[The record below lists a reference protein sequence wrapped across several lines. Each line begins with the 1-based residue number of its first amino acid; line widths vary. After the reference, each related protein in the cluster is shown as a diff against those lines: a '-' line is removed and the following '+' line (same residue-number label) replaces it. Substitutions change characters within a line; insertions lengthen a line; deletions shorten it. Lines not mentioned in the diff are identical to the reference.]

1 MRKVCVITLLFIAIT
16 KLAYPSDAFLG
27 VTLIPGATIIHQ
39 DNQRLEFN
47 VNTTYDEAV
56 GYYRE
61 LFKNSEHVKITDRGS
76 QTYIEDHSNR
86 DWHSVSIS
94 KLENGQIKIVI
105 LKDNW
110 TWILGTLV
118 LRFLAVFAVLLVL
131 YLAMTLT
138 GVIVSRMVSTH
149 ASNR

>member
-1 MRKVCVITLLFIAIT
+1 MRKVCVMTLLFIAIT

-27 VTLIPGATIIHQ
+27 VPLIPGATIIHQ

-47 VNTTYDEAV
+47 VNTNYDEAV
-56 GYYRE
+56 RYYSE
-61 LFKNSEHVKITDRGS
+61 LFRNLEDLKIKDRGS

-86 DWHSVSIS
+86 EWHSVSIS
-94 KLENGQIKIVI
+94 KLENDKIKIVI

-118 LRFLAVFAVLLVL
+118 LRFVAVFAVLIVL

-138 GVIVSRMVSTH
+138 GAIVSRMVSTH
-149 ASNR
+149 ASR